1 MNNAASTRSRG
12 FTLVEMLVVISI
24 LTILGGLVLTAIS
37 AARRTSKERATEAM
51 IKLLEAALMR
61 YETDWQDYP
70 PSEGDGEGLRG
81 SENLYMYLRIEKK
94 EGPYI
99 TGKDIKV
106 TDSNKNGQ
114 MEIADEFNRPL
125 RYFNHRDYANKP
137 PNKRTYRLMSFGS
150 DGNNDDAAVGSD
162 DIVNWSKDRP
172 NE

>member
-1 MNNAASTRSRG
+1 MNYSMRPRTG

-37 AARRTSKERATEAM
+37 SARRTAKERATEAT

-81 SENLYMYLRIEKK
+81 SENLYQYLRIEKK

-99 TGKDIKV
+99 TSKDIQLSDV
-106 TDSNKNGQ
+106 NKNGE
-114 MEIADEFNRPL
+114 MEIADAFNRPL
-125 RYFNHRDYANKP
+125 LYFHHRDYANKA
-137 PNKRTYRLMSFGS
+137 PNKRTFRLFSYGAN
-150 DGNNDDAAVGSD
+150 GVNDDGRAGSD
-162 DIVNWSKDRP
+162 DLVNWNKDRP
-172 NE
+172 ND